1 MKTDTR
7 DLRFGSHGSLLM
19 WNNFE
24 IHSMR
29 IQPRLGD
36 QLWNNYMEQR
46 GTNSY
51 QRKRNGCDGGI
62 DLVDKYTKY
71 RVRKSLLHA
80 DQELSRVIN
89 SL

>member
-1 MKTDTR
+1 
-7 DLRFGSHGSLLM
+7 M
-19 WNNFE
+19 WNNLE

-29 IQPRLGD
+29 IQQDYVINFGTTMWSNVV
-36 QLWNNYMEQR
+36 QIHNN
-46 GTNSY
+46 G
-51 QRKRNGCDGGI
+51 KRNGCDGGI
-62 DLVDKYTKY
+62 DLIDNYTKY